1 MASKEDER
9 LIVELANRALGHL
22 DQAGRIAL
30 AERILRAHAEIDPEF
45 GTYVLRTG
53 IERLDDPPSPFD
65 D

>member
-1 MASKEDER
+1 MASRENEQ

-30 AERILRAHAEIDPEF
+30 AERILRTHAEVDPAF

-53 IERLDDPPSPFD
+53 IKQLED
-65 D
+65 

>member
-1 MASKEDER
+1 MNDRER
-9 LIVELANRALGHL
+9 HDLVVDLATRALDGL

-53 IERLDDPPSPFD
+53 IQRLDDLPSPFED
-65 D
+65 

>member
-9 LIVELANRALGHL
+9 LIVDLANRALGHL

-30 AERILRAHAEIDPEF
+30 AERILRTHAEVDPAF

-53 IERLDDPPSPFD
+53 IKQRDD
-65 D
+65 

>member
-1 MASKEDER
+1 MASRENER

-30 AERILRAHAEIDPEF
+30 AERILRTHAEVDPAF

-53 IERLDDPPSPFD
+53 IKQLED
-65 D
+65 